1 MILLILFSIALI
13 ALAVVYFWISLR
25 FKYFSRHGVL
35 GPKPKFPY
43 GNTKE
48 AYEGK
53 RNMVYDIDDI
63 YRYKNFETIFSG
75 LDNS

>member
-1 MILLILFSIALI
+1 MAVILIVFSLLLI
-13 ALAVVYFWISLR
+13 VVATLYVAISMR
-25 FKYFSRHGVL
+25 YKFFSRHGVL

-48 AYEGK
+48 GYEGK

-63 YRYKNFETIFSG
+63 YR
-75 LDNS
+75 